1 MHTLGALRRRWYVAL
16 PLVLLTVTAAL
27 FVRGGVQPGYTV
39 TASAVVL
46 PPNSTDADTSSAST
60 NPLVNLPTATQAKAL
75 SIIATGP
82 EFRSRITGG
91 ETLAAYSVTPQ
102 ARDPFLTISI
112 ESRDPRLAVS
122 VGERVIEEL
131 QGELDRQ
138 QPGIPTEQR
147 VSLGRLVPPSVVAVD
162 DAQLRALVVSLA
174 VGLLDV
180 RSRHGAPGEARSP
193 DTEGKRG
200 LRRSRSPAPDASPHS
215 SPHSRED
222 KAEPALSNEDPPR
235 ISEPTRP

>member
-1 MHTLGALRRRWYVAL
+1 
-16 PLVLLTVTAAL
+16 
-27 FVRGGVQPGYTV
+27 
-39 TASAVVL
+39 
-46 PPNSTDADTSSAST
+46 
-60 NPLVNLPTATQAKAL
+60 
-75 SIIATGP
+75 
-82 EFRSRITGG
+82 
-91 ETLAAYSVTPQ
+91 
-102 ARDPFLTISI
+102 
-112 ESRDPRLAVS
+112 

-162 DAQLRALVVSLA
+162 DSRLRALVVVLA
-174 VGLLDV
+174 VGLLATLALTVVSDGLLDV
-180 RSRHGAPGEARSP
+180 RSRHGARGEARTP